1 MGVAFGWGERK
12 GLDVFVELAKR
23 LDEQYQIILV
33 GTDEKVDKQLL
44 GNIISIHR
52 THDQQQLVALYS
64 AADIFVNPTREE
76 VLGMVN
82 VEALACGT
90 QVITFN
96 SGGSP
101 ECIDESCGVGVE
113 RDDVDAMEREIKRI
127 YLNDVYNGTTCI
139 ERAKYFDNIMRF
151 KEYVSLYDTVVG
163 G

>member
-1 MGVAFGWGERK
+1 M
-12 GLDVFVELAKR
+12 DVFVELAKR

-33 GTDEKVDKQLL
+33 GTDDDVDKHLPCD
-44 GNIISIHR
+44 IISIHR
-52 THDQQQLVALYS
+52 TQNQHELAVLYS

-90 QVITFN
+90 PVITFN

-101 ECIDESCGVGVE
+101 ECIDETCGVVVE
-113 RDDVDAMEREIKRI
+113 RDDVDAMESEIKG
-127 YLNDVYNGTTCI
+127 LCQNNVYDGTSCM
-139 ERAKYFDNIMRF
+139 ERAKHFDNILRF